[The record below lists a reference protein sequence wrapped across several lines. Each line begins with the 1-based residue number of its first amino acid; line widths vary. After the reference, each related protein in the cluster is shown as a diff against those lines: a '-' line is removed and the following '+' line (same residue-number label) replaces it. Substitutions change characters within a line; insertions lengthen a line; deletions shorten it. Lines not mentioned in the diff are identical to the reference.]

1 MQRCVKK
8 QLAVTDIIAK
18 GYKVRFLSGRT
29 ICLSDMEDQEKKLYL
44 TKYYYQ
50 IEKVYSKKGGIMGQR
65 LNEYAKL
72 LTPNPISGVIRK
84 EKKGGKLP
92 VRSEKLER
100 KFLEDDRKLAKQYP
114 TIGDKIQAAF
124 VARLTNQER
133 KELTIRL
140 KRLGA
145 KQVFI
150 EDHFEGNQITTEPIQ
165 YIKYLFN

>member
-8 QLAVTDIIAK
+8 QLAVKEIIAK
-18 GYKVRFLSGRT
+18 GYKVRFLSGQT
-29 ICLSDMEDQEKKLYL
+29 ICLADLEESEKKRYL

-65 LNEYAKL
+65 LNEYGNL
-72 LTPNPISGVIRK
+72 LTPNPISGVIRQ
-84 EKKGGKLP
+84 EKKGGRLP

-100 KFLEDDRKLAKQYP
+100 KFFEDDRKRAKYYP

-133 KELTIRL
+133 KEVTIRL

-145 KQVFI
+145 TQVVI
-150 EDHFEGNQITTEPIQ
+150 EDHIDGNQITTEPIHF
-165 YIKYLFN
+165 IKYLFN